1 MNKWLRYLL
10 ILGLIVFLVQRP
22 VEAANV
28 VSLGIDLI
36 GQLVNAISAF
46 LSQLS
51 TEF

>member
-28 VSLGIDLI
+28 VGMGIDLI
-36 GQLVNAISAF
+36 ESLVNAISTF
-46 LSQLS
+46 LSSLATS
-51 TEF
+51 F